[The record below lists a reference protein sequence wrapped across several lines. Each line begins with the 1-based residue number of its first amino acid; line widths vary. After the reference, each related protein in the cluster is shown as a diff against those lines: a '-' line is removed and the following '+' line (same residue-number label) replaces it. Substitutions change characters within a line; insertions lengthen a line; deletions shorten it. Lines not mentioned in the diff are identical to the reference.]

1 MRKIRTYD
9 KILNENPKK
18 EKIAFNERAV

>member
-18 EKIAFNERAV
+18 EKIAFNERAI